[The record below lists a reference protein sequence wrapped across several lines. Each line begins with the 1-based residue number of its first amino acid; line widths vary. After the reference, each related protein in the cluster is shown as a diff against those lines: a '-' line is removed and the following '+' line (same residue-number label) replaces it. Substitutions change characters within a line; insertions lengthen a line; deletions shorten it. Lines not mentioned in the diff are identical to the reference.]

1 MYFSLLLPLLSSS
14 LVAFSCWLTPP
25 SISGAS
31 RLDSLGSE
39 GLGRAVLALAKL
51 AGHKMTMCSQAQH
64 GGATAPPCSLPL
76 PALLV
81 HAEVCVCCVLCA
93 LCSVLYALCS
103 VALCR
108 YICELL
114 SEKCSKGG
122 RSVRLCVCPTLY
134 LVCNPIAPEP
144 FVLCLLLSFLDCSMG
159 SMFLISCSVSLVCC
173 SLCLAAVSSPA
184 TPGVSL
190 PSAGSRGTK
199 EGGGNLQY
207 AHSGT
212 QRAHTDT

>member
-1 MYFSLLLPLLSSS
+1 VYFSLLLPLLSSS

-81 HAEVCVCCVLCA
+81 HAEVCVPVCA
-93 LCSVLYALCS
+93 ACSVLCALCS

-108 YICELL
+108 YLCELL

-134 LVCNPIAPEP
+134 LVCI
-144 FVLCLLLSFLDCSMG
+144 LLLLNP
-159 SMFLISCSVSLVCC
+159 LYSVSYSLFSIVPWVPC
-173 SLCLAAVSSPA
+173 SLFPA
-184 TPGVSL
+184 LCPLFVV
-190 PSAGSRGTK
+190 PSV
-199 EGGGNLQY
+199 
-207 AHSGT
+207 
-212 QRAHTDT
+212 